1 MPSLFGK
8 SQHSSD
14 DVLDINIIQRDQVS
28 IRAGLYLH
36 SSACDMNNYFLAML
50 KENRT
55 GQTTD
60 YTDFVQM
67 CRGLAYHRVV
77 NVLSTTAYR

>member
-1 MPSLFGK
+1 
-8 SQHSSD
+8 
-14 DVLDINIIQRDQVS
+14 
-28 IRAGLYLH
+28 
-36 SSACDMNNYFLAML
+36 MNNYFLAML